1 MKSLLMGF
9 QHEIKHSLRQL
20 RRRFGYALLTI
31 AVLACGLG
39 ATMYVL
45 VAINALILR
54 PLPFPAAERIVSIGD
69 RSPENPGRLNGLP
82 SQDFLDLRKELKS
95 YEHLGAYYEATINLA
110 DDTEAQRYEGIFV
123 AGALFEMLGEQALL
137 GRPLNEADDR
147 PGAVPL
153 VVISESVWRDRF
165 GADPDI
171 IGRSL
176 RMNAQPAT
184 IIGVMPSPFAFPR
197 QSQVWT
203 TARFVDGAHEDS
215 QFWGQIVGRLKPE
228 VSTDAA
234 AAELVSV
241 YERLKAQR
249 MDLRR
254 NLDGGLMPMAKAFIN
269 SNTRAI
275 LFIMLIT
282 AFSVLLLACA
292 NVANLQ
298 LGSLAA
304 RSREFAVR
312 AAIGAGRGR
321 IIVGVLSESL
331 ILAAVAT
338 LVALLIA
345 DAAGGWTGD
354 YFARA
359 EDSPGYWFTF
369 QVDAR
374 VTLMA
379 AAVALLTTMLSGLIP
394 ALRASGMAL
403 TRALNDSGQSG
414 EGRFSRVGKGLI
426 VGQIALSCLLLIGA
440 GMTWRGL
447 QARASFDLGI
457 DAAPSSLLTAR
468 AAIFNEQF
476 PEAAD
481 KERFFAAVTEK
492 LRADSNVVAATAAE
506 ALPGW
511 TAGGDDVIV
520 EGQADPEATLEV
532 FKSSVDDH
540 FAETY
545 GIPVLSGRF
554 FDSRD
559 QQASQAVAVV
569 DQRFVDHYWQGQ
581 DPLNRRIKLDP
592 EDPTSQWVTIVGV
605 VRPLQLEDVDDD
617 PQPTVL
623 LPMRQSPVRFA
634 SIAVRTLG
642 PPMAFAPRMAEIVR
656 EVNADTPIY
665 WVRTLEQVLRLDGA
679 GDRFLALVFGI
690 FGLVGLLLS
699 SAGLYGV
706 LAQSVTRRTREI
718 GVRRAIGAETGQ
730 VARHV
735 AAGAARLVLIGMVVG
750 LGLGVPW
757 AKMLSSNALRMT
769 SFDPLVF
776 ALVAI
781 SILASAFIAVLIPAR
796 RAIRIDPMQALR
808 YE

>member
-1 MKSLLMGF
+1 MKSLLIGF
-9 QHEIKHSLRQL
+9 RHEFKHSVRQL

-31 AVLACGLG
+31 SVLACGLG
-39 ATMYVL
+39 ATMFVL
-45 VAINALILR
+45 VAINSLILR
-54 PLPFPAAERIVSIGD
+54 PLPFPDAERIVSIGD
-69 RSPENPGRLNGLP
+69 HSPENPGRLNGLP
-82 SQDFLDLRKELKS
+82 SQDFLDLRKELQS
-95 YEHLGAYYEATINLA
+95 FEYLAAYYEATINLA
-110 DDTEAQRYEGIFV
+110 DDSEAQRYDGVFV
-123 AGALFEMLGEQALL
+123 AGALFEMLGEKALL
-137 GRPLNEADDR
+137 GRPLSAADDQ

-153 VVISESVWRDRF
+153 VVISETVWRDRF
-165 GADPDI
+165 AADPDI

-176 RMNAQPAT
+176 RMNGLTAT
-184 IIGVMPSPFAFPR
+184 VVGVMPSPFAFPR
-197 QSQVWT
+197 QSQVWA
-203 TARFVDGAHEDS
+203 TARFVDGTHEDK
-215 QFWGQIVGRLKPE
+215 QFWGQIVGLLKPQ
-228 VSTDAA
+228 VSADSA
-234 AAELVSV
+234 AAELISV
-241 YERLKAQR
+241 YGRLKSQR

-254 NLDGGLMPMAKAFIN
+254 NLNGGLMPMGKAFIN
-269 SNTRAI
+269 SNTRAV
-275 LFIMLIT
+275 LFVMLIT

-321 IIVGVLSESL
+321 IIVGVLCESL
-331 ILAAVAT
+331 ILAVIAT
-338 LVALLIA
+338 LVALAIA
-345 DAAGGWTGD
+345 DAAGAWTGA

-369 QVDAR
+369 RVDAR
-374 VTLMA
+374 VAMMGA
-379 AAVALLTTMLSGLIP
+379 AIALLTTLLAGLIP
-394 ALRASGMAL
+394 ALRASGLAL

-414 EGRFSRVGKGLI
+414 EGKFSRVGRGLI
-426 VGQIALSCLLLIGA
+426 IGQIALSCLLLIGA

-447 QARASFDLGI
+447 QLRSSFDLGI
-457 DAAPSSLLTAR
+457 DAAPSSLMTAR
-468 AAIFNEQF
+468 VAIFNEQY
-476 PEAAD
+476 PLPAD
-481 KERFFAAVTEK
+481 QERFFAAVTEK
-492 LRADSNVVAATAAE
+492 LRADTNVVAATVAE
-506 ALPGW
+506 ALPGS
-511 TAGGDDVIV
+511 TAGGDDVMV

-540 FAETY
+540 FALTY
-545 GIPVLSGRF
+545 GIPLLAGRF

-559 QQASQAVAVV
+559 QEASLPVAVV
-569 DQRFVDHYWQGQ
+569 DQRFVDHYWPGQ

-592 EDPTSQWVTIVGV
+592 EDPTSAWVTIIGV

-634 SIAVRTLG
+634 SLAVRTVG
-642 PPMAFAPRMAEIVR
+642 PPTAFAPRIAEIVR

-679 GDRFLALVFGI
+679 GDRFLALVFGV
-690 FGLVGLLLS
+690 FGMVGLLLS

-718 GVRRAIGAETGQ
+718 GVRRAIGAEAGQ

-735 AAGAARLVLIGMVVG
+735 AAGAARLVIVGMVVG

-757 AKMLSSNALRMT
+757 AKMLSSNALRMPA
-769 SFDPLVF
+769 FDPLVF
-776 ALVAI
+776 TLVAI
-781 SILASAFIAVLIPAR
+781 SILASASIAVLVPAR